1 VNRAYKGV
9 ILTSE
14 LDNIA
19 RQGLDDLRAVF
30 AGKMDGKTLVKANM
44 VLKLLG
50 VSKGRYSAE
59 TNRMALMFRIAKAA
73 NVSSTEFVSM
83 LRQVMGVSP
92 RKRQRQLAVQ
102 VLSGTSIGI
111 KRRPKQRR
119 GSSR

>member
-1 VNRAYKGV
+1 MNRAYKGV

-83 LRQVMGVSP
+83 LRQVMGVSVATEAP
-92 RKRQRQLAVQ
+92 KAIGGASAVGNKHRDQ
-102 VLSGTSIGI
+102 APAKTAAG
-111 KRRPKQRR
+111 K
-119 GSSR
+119 